1 MSIHRLTEKQI
12 QIISTI
18 RAHSEVYG
26 EDIDMNQLI
35 DSLPYKTT
43 KESLQF
49 SIRALIRKGMVSK
62 GETVTRR
69 GRSRRTFIITEFGKT
84 MLGM

>member
-18 RAHSEVYG
+18 RAHAEVYG
-26 EDIDMNQLI
+26 VDIDMNQLI
-35 DSLPYKTT
+35 ESLPYKTT

-49 SIRALIRKGMVSK
+49 SIRALIKKGMVEK
-62 GETVTRR
+62 GETQTRR
-69 GRSRRTFIITEFGKT
+69 GRRRRTFIITAFGKT